1 MQKEHVRTYRV
12 TDAGDITVTHWNKG
26 EVVDLSKHYEAVPHD
41 RRHTVLETSLD
52 IFRFSDDH
60 LAWTLSPSGHD
71 VDSAAT
77 VHLLL
82 KLFLEDVVRD
92 PGDPQGY

>member
-1 MQKEHVRTYRV
+1 MQKTHIRSYRTTGV
-12 TDAGDITVTHWNKG
+12 GDINVTHWNKG

-52 IFRFSDDH
+52 IFRFSDDRLNWS
-60 LAWTLSPSGHD
+60 LAASGHD

-77 VHLLL
+77 IDMLL
-82 KLFLEDVVRD
+82 KLFLDDVARET
-92 PGDPQGY
+92 GDPQAF